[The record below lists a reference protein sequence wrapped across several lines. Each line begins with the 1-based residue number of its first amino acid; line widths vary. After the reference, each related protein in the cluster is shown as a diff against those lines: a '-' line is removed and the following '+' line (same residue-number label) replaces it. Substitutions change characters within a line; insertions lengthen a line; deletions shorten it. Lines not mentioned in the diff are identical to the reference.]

1 MAKASLQP
9 EMSCGFT
16 AMSALLSFFAYIP
29 AQKHP
34 EGEFPFLGHNLPF
47 TRLVGSKAGQDRMRS
62 PRPRALNTPQL
73 LPPALTSLFCYQM
86 LLLTPFDKE
95 MKSTAL
101 KTTLSF
107 LLWEPALSI
116 QTSMASQFKT
126 LPALLLIHMPS
137 AEQGHHDAQREP

>member
-1 MAKASLQP
+1 MASRPRQLCSLFCLH
-9 EMSCGFT
+9 SCT
-16 AMSALLSFFAYIP
+16 KSTLRRNSRSWEP
-29 AQKHP
+29 R
-34 EGEFPFLGHNLPF
+34 GHNLPF
-47 TRLVGSKAGQDRMRS
+47 TRLVGSKAGQDRTRS

-73 LPPALTSLFCYQM
+73 LPPALTSLFCYQT

-116 QTSMASQFKT
+116 QTSMASQFET
-126 LPALLLIHMPS
+126 PPALLLIRMPS
-137 AEQGHHDAQREP
+137 AEQGHRNAQREP